1 MAVTKVDLKI
11 AIVTGVVFAVA
22 TLIMKTPEKTP
33 HFNAGDESGS

>member
-22 TLIMKTPEKTP
+22 TLIMRHWATSIQRK
-33 HFNAGDESGS
+33 A